1 MTDPASGSEAAVAA
15 SRRPAMSPERADGS
29 RRARIVGWSLALI
42 GSALLLLTGWLL
54 VRLVESGPLPPFLDE
69 TIPPPAKAQAAPKP
83 SNLLRLAGSGSNLP
97 LTRELAAVY
106 VSKRP
111 WLRVRVHESIG
122 SSGGVRATLERA
134 IEVGLISR
142 GLQPAEQAQGV
153 VSIPYARVAVVLAA
167 NPSVPV
173 RGVTREDLLDLYAG
187 RREYWADGSPVVLLK
202 REPGDSSH
210 LAVYAAVPELEAV
223 DAEAWTADRGRRLFH
238 DRAMQ
243 EALISTPGAVG
254 LFDQGLATIQ
264 SLPIVVLEFEGH
276 RPNEDAVRSGSYP
289 IYKDLS
295 FVIPAEEPDPLA
307 HEFISF
313 VFSAEGQRV
322 IRESGYVPLEPPAR
336 SSFAHL
342 HAGPGP
348 EQLDT
353 PTPAA
358 GDDTSDDGT
367 SSEDQ

>member
-1 MTDPASGSEAAVAA
+1 
-15 SRRPAMSPERADGS
+15 MSPERADGS